1 MKEDYRGVP
10 CWSFRNASSAETIWG
25 FKTKQN
31 KQTKKIQQTSLFSYR
46 NIASFECMKIKS
58 SGSQTKFG
66 KQRDEMGS
74 SFAPI
79 FYLWCFVET
88 APVDVAIIIISVLQ

>member
-1 MKEDYRGVP
+1 MFPADHLEMPAVQKQSEDL
-10 CWSFRNASSAETIWG
+10 
-25 FKTKQN
+25 KQN

-79 FYLWCFVET
+79 FYL
-88 APVDVAIIIISVLQ
+88 